1 MSSPISSDQPKG
13 PTQQLTEWIQSMS
26 FDKVPTAV
34 HTRAKYII
42 LDGLACLLVGSH
54 LPWSTKAVHAFQAF
68 EPPGSGS
75 CNVYGW
81 NYKISPPSAA
91 LLNSTFIQGFEL
103 DDWHSEAPL
112 HSNALLLPSL
122 MATVEHEAAVGTT
135 IISGKEFLLAA
146 IIGYEVGPR
155 VGLGLW
161 GGHILSAGWHSG
173 AVFGPAAVAS
183 AVAKM
188 LELPASQIED
198 ALGIAC
204 TQAGGLMSAQFG
216 SEVKRMQHGFAARNG
231 LCATFL
237 ARGGYIGIKQV
248 FEQPYGGFLTQFSAG
263 NGKTPN
269 FLPDEIS
276 KDLGKEWKIAGV
288 RLKPYASMAGTHPT
302 IDCVRLLQQQYPEA
316 VSSQSLQKIKSIT
329 IEMGSDAFHHGG
341 WHPTRPLTSLGAQM
355 CNAYVAASQF
365 IDHNVLIAQFE
376 PAMLDRDA
384 VWGLVEKTTCVQ
396 NDNLSKF
403 AQRVTVSYE
412 EGSGIGPISGKV
424 ENARGVDPEMSN
436 EDILEKWR
444 QLTTGLIEDRT
455 REEIESMVLNLES
468 CKDIKA
474 LTDLMVEIG
483 STKGAFTP

>member
-1 MSSPISSDQPKG
+1 MS
-13 PTQQLTEWIQSMS
+13 L
-26 FDKVPTAV
+26 DKVPTV
-34 HTRAKYII
+34 VQTRAKYII

-54 LPWSTKAVHAFQAF
+54 LPWSSKAVRAFLAF

-75 CNVYGW
+75 CNIYGW
-81 NYKISPPSAA
+81 NCKISPPSAA

-122 MATVEHEAAVGTT
+122 LATAEHEAAVDTR
-135 IISGKEFLLAA
+135 IISGQDFLLAA
-146 IIGYEVGPR
+146 IIGFEVGPR

-173 AVFGPAAVAS
+173 AVFGPAAVAG

-188 LELPASQIED
+188 LDLSTSQIED

-204 TQAGGLMSAQFG
+204 TQACGLMSAQFG

-237 ARGGYIGIKQV
+237 ARGGYVGIKKV
-248 FEQPYGGFLTQFSAG
+248 FEQPYAGFLTQFSAG

-269 FLPDEIS
+269 YLPDEIS
-276 KDLGKEWKIAGV
+276 KDLGQEWKIAGV

-302 IDCVRLLQQQYPEA
+302 IDCVRILQQRYPEA
-316 VSSQSLQKIKSIT
+316 VSWQGLQKAKSIT

-341 WHPTRPLTSLGAQM
+341 WQPTRPLTSVGAQM

-365 IDHNVLIAQFE
+365 IDRNVLIAQFE
-376 PAMLDRDA
+376 SARLDRDD
-384 VWGLVEKTTCVQ
+384 VWEVVNKTTCVQ
-396 NDNLSKF
+396 NDQLSKF
-403 AQRVTVSYE
+403 AQRITVEYE
-412 EGSGIGPISGKV
+412 AGSGIGPISCRV

-436 EDILEKWR
+436 EDILDKWR
-444 QLTTGLIEDRT
+444 QLSQGLIEDRK
-455 REEIESMVLNLES
+455 REEIENIVLNLDS
-468 CKDIKA
+468 CKDVKA
-474 LTDLMVEIG
+474 LTDLMVEIN
-483 STKGAFTP
+483 SPKIL